1 VLDSTFL
8 RACEDAAARFD
19 VPALALGIAGPDGTT
34 ELHALGCELDT
45 RFRVASV
52 TKPMTATLALGLL
65 DVDDPTGVWPE
76 DVRVRHLLAHLSGFD
91 CELPGDAAFGDGD
104 DALAAAVAELPGVP
118 RLVGVDTAWSYGNTG
133 YWLAGRLA
141 ADAAGCSYEDALR
154 RHVLSAAGMASSSF
168 EDPDLPGT
176 GRGAH
181 DEPYPRY
188 RRPSGGL
195 VADVADVVRFGRW
208 QLSEPWTDAL
218 RRPLA
223 KPVSGVYGLGFFGE
237 RVAGVEVWGHP
248 GSAFGYQASFLL
260 VPDRGAVFAGLTNS
274 GSGAQALAEL
284 EELWLQRLLGAG
296 RSRAEPVQLPAAVLA
311 SFAGTYANAQ
321 TTVTVTVEGDGVVA
335 EVVDGTGTVTL
346 TARPIG
352 PRRCEVV
359 GGDFARARFDFPL
372 YGFARVG
379 SVLLPR
385 VA

>member
-45 RFRVASV
+45 RFLVASV
-52 TKPMTATLALGLL
+52 TKPMTATLAADRL
-65 DVDDPTGVWPE
+65 DLDAATGVWPE
-76 DVRVRHLLAHLSGFD
+76 DVRVWHLLAHVSGFD

-104 DALAAAVAELPGVP
+104 DALTAAVAELPGVP
-118 RLVGVDTAWSYGNTG
+118 RLVGVETAWSYANTG

-141 ADAAGCSYEDALR
+141 AEAAGCSYEDALR
-154 RHVLSAAGMASSSF
+154 RHVLSPAGMASSSF
-168 EDPDLPGT
+168 DGADLPGT
-176 GRGAH
+176 GRGAR

-208 QLSEPWTDAL
+208 QLSEAWTDVL

-223 KPVSGVYGLGFFGE
+223 RPVSGVYGLGFFGE

-248 GSAFGYQASFLL
+248 GSALGYQASFLL

-274 GSGAQALAEL
+274 GSGSRALAEL
-284 EELWLQRLLGAG
+284 EELWLHRLLGAG
-296 RSRAEPVQLPAAVLA
+296 RRRAEPVELPTAVIA
-311 SFAGTYANAQ
+311 SFAGVYANAS
-321 TTVTVTVEGDGVVA
+321 TNVNVSVEGNSVLA
-335 EVVDGTGTVTL
+335 EVVDRAGVATL

-352 PRRCEVV
+352 PRRFEVV
-359 GGDFARARFDFPL
+359 GGDFDRARFDFPL
-372 YGFARVG
+372 DGFARFG